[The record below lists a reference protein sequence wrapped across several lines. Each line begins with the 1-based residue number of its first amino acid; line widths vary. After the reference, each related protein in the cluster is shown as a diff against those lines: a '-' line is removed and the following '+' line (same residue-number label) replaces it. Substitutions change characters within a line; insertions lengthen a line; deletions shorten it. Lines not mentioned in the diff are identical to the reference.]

1 LFNRIFCRAL
11 EGFKSKAGPCQTEA
25 TRSTQ
30 QPTESH
36 RPADS
41 ADTRRKEPTGANLS
55 NQGPEEN
62 EPGRTMGR
70 QEGRA
75 SARGKATEGQAPLTR
90 GQRAA
95 RLIDLNIAYGAEVID
110 LTLDVSDE
118 EEAGMPKRRRR
129 PGGEGQGRRRRRG
142 ESSGRGGDEG
152 GGQEEEVAGGG
163 AKGMPKRIKGG
174 AENGEASPDN
184 DVLGAMF
191 KGPGSEK
198 GQLASSQKEQ
208 QRVVI
213 DDKGG
218 NTAGKHGDRQ
228 GGETLGGKI
237 VAGEVDIRTPPKE
250 QQHAAR
256 KREVVRQGGNLG
268 ASVATGECP
277 IGQKN
282 SGGGPN
288 EAGNKSEALGREIQS
303 VQSAPP
309 HAGPRNVDDVIRNA
323 EQYLRVLGRLPKE
336 RGLLEDAQ
344 VKTCG
349 PERPEVGKALQ
360 KGVANGGAKMGES
373 LSSKGASPIRQ
384 QSGVHMHAKNQTRV
398 DAEGAE
404 FVRFGPKLGA
414 IPMVCGATTSER
426 IGYGGTPSCQLG
438 GKRADLSME
447 DKEEF
452 GAKASKEGKPS
463 GYVQLEKTDTAK
475 LDHDDWAK
483 LFEGHSQ

>member
-1 LFNRIFCRAL
+1 
-11 EGFKSKAGPCQTEA
+11 
-25 TRSTQ
+25 
-30 QPTESH
+30 
-36 RPADS
+36 
-41 ADTRRKEPTGANLS
+41 LS

-62 EPGRTMGR
+62 ER

-129 PGGEGQGRRRRRG
+129 PGGEGQGRRRRRR
-142 ESSGRGGDEG
+142 ENFGRGGYEG
-152 GGQEEEVAGGG
+152 GGQEEEVARGG

-174 AENGEASPDN
+174 AENREASRDK

-191 KGPGSEK
+191 KGPGSEE
-198 GQLASSQKEQ
+198 GQLVSPQKEQ
-208 QRVVI
+208 RRVI
-213 DDKGG
+213 IGDKGG

-228 GGETLGGKI
+228 GGDTLGGKF

-250 QQHAAR
+250 QQHAGR

-268 ASVATGECP
+268 ASVPAGEGS
-277 IGQKN
+277 IGQKKV
-282 SGGGPN
+282 GGRSN
-288 EAGNKSEALGREIQS
+288 EAGNNSEALGREIQRM
-303 VQSAPP
+303 QSAPP
-309 HAGPRNVDDVIRNA
+309 HAGPQNVDAVIRNA

-349 PERPEVGKALQ
+349 SERPEVGETLQ
-360 KGVANGGAKMGES
+360 KGVAGGGAKMGES
-373 LSSKGASPIRQ
+373 LSSKGASSIWQ
-384 QSGVHMHAKNQTRV
+384 QDGVSMHAKNQTRV
-398 DAEGAE
+398 DAGGDE
-404 FVRFGPKLGA
+404 FARFGPKLGA
-414 IPMVCGATTSER
+414 IPMVYGATTSER

-438 GKRADLSME
+438 GKRADLGLE

-475 LDHDDWAK
+475 LDHDDWAR